1 MEKPAPPS
9 LANVT
14 DLLLDAVCVV
24 DTEGRYLQVSAAFER
39 IFGYTP
45 GEVIGKSM
53 IDLVHPDDR
62 KRTLLAAEGVMHGK
76 PLLHFQNRYVRKDG
90 QIVHIMWS
98 ARWSEADQ
106 ARIAVARD
114 ITELK
119 RAETIQAALYAIS
132 EAAFTARDLTTLF
145 QRIHRIIG
153 DLLPAR
159 NFFVALRDERHD
171 RLDYPYF
178 VDEHDGAPESQPMDS
193 DALSV
198 EVVRTGEALL
208 LRSGQCRELRGGKR
222 RPVGHAA
229 LDWLGVPLR
238 AQRGVIGALVVQTYA
253 GDVRYTEHDKT
264 LLQFVSIQ
272 VASAIERKQAEARL
286 QHVAQH
292 DPLTDLPNREL
303 FHDRLDVALARA
315 RRENE
320 PLALLYIDL
329 DRFKR
334 VNDNYGHDAGDMLL
348 REVATRLRQCV
359 RESDTIGRFGG
370 DEFAVL
376 LGNLRQPADATTVA
390 TKIRVALHHPYAIG
404 HHRLEVA
411 ASIGIAFFPSH
422 GEDREQLI
430 RSADDAM
437 YRAKRQGG
445 NRLYTGTPV
454 DMSR

>member
-1 MEKPAPPS
+1 MDKPALPP
-9 LANVT
+9 LENIT
-14 DLLLDAVCVV
+14 DLLPDAVCVV
-24 DTEGRYLQVSAAFER
+24 DAQGRYLYVSAAFER
-39 IFGYTP
+39 IFGYHPT
-45 GEVIGKSM
+45 EVLGKPM

-62 KRTLLAAEGVMHGK
+62 RRTLLAAGDVMDGK
-76 PLLHFQNRYVRKDG
+76 PLLNFQNRYLRKDG
-90 QIVHIMWS
+90 QVVHVMWS
-98 ARWSEADQ
+98 ARWSAADQ
-106 ARIAVARD
+106 ARVAVARD

-132 EAAFTARDLTTLF
+132 EAAFTTHDLMALF
-145 QRIHRIIG
+145 EHIHRIVG

-159 NFFVALRDERHD
+159 NFFVALRNGQRD
-171 RLDYPYF
+171 RVDYPYF
-178 VDEHDGAPESQPMDS
+178 VDEHDGVPASQPMDS

-198 EVVRTGEALL
+198 EVIRSGQALL
-208 LRSGQCRELRGGKR
+208 LQSGEGLDPHAGNRCLI
-222 RPVGHAA
+222 GHAA

-238 AQRGVIGALVVQTYA
+238 SQRGVIGALVVQTYA
-253 GDVRYTEHDKT
+253 GDVRYTTHDKT
-264 LLQFVSIQ
+264 LLQFVSLQ
-272 VASAIERKQAEARL
+272 VAAAIERKQAEARL

-303 FHDRLDVALARA
+303 FHDRLDVAISRA

-334 VNDNYGHDAGDMLL
+334 INDNYGHDAGDMLL
-348 REVATRLRQCV
+348 REVASRLRQCV

-376 LGNLRQPADATTVA
+376 LGSLRLPGDATTVA
-390 TKIRVALHHPYAIG
+390 TKIRLALHHPYAIG

-411 ASIGIAFFPSH
+411 ASIGIAFYPTH
-422 GEDREQLI
+422 GESREQLI
-430 RSADDAM
+430 RCADDAM

-445 NRLYTGTPV
+445 NRLHTGTLV
-454 DMSR
+454 DLAH

>member
-1 MEKPAPPS
+1 MEKSAPTS
-9 LANVT
+9 LANIT

-24 DTEGRYLQVSAAFER
+24 DTEGRYLHASAAFER

-45 GEVIGKSM
+45 AEIIGKPM

-62 KRTLLAAEGVMHGK
+62 KRTLLAAGDVMRGK
-76 PLLHFQNRYVRKDG
+76 PLLNFQNRYVRKDG

-98 ARWSEADQ
+98 ACWSEADQ

-119 RAETIQAALYAIS
+119 RAETIQAALYAVS
-132 EAAFTARDLTTLF
+132 EAAFTTRDLMALF
-145 QRIHRIIG
+145 HQIHRIVG

-159 NFFVALRDERHD
+159 NFFVALRDEQHD

-178 VDEHDGAPESQPMDS
+178 VDEHDGVPESQPMDS

-198 EVVRTGEALL
+198 EVVRTGKALL
-208 LRSGQCRELRGGKR
+208 LTSDQCQALRAGGR
-222 RPVGHAA
+222 RLTGHQA

-238 AQRGVIGALVVQTYA
+238 ARRGVIGALVVQTYA

-303 FHDRLDVALARA
+303 FHDRLDVAMARA
-315 RRENE
+315 RREGE

-348 REVATRLRQCV
+348 REVAARLRQCV

-370 DEFAVL
+370 DEFVVL
-376 LGNLRQPADATTVA
+376 LGHLRLPGDATTVA
-390 TKIRVALHHPYAIG
+390 TKIRLALHHPYAIG

-422 GEDREQLI
+422 GESREQLI
-430 RSADDAM
+430 RSADEAM

-445 NRLYTGTPV
+445 NRLHTGTLV
-454 DMSR
+454 DLSR

>member
-1 MEKPAPPS
+1 MENPAPAS
-9 LANVT
+9 LANLT
-14 DLLLDAVCVV
+14 DLLLDAICVV
-24 DTEGRYLQVSAAFER
+24 DPEGRYLQVSAAFER

-45 GEVIGKSM
+45 AEVIGRPM

-62 KRTLLAAEGVMHGK
+62 KRTLLAAADVMHGR

-90 QIVHIMWS
+90 QVVHIMWS
-98 ARWSEADQ
+98 ARWSEADR

-132 EAAFTARDLTTLF
+132 EAAFTTRDLMALF
-145 QRIHRIIG
+145 QHIHRIVG

-159 NFFVALRDERHD
+159 NFFVALRDEQLD

-178 VDEHDGAPESQPMDS
+178 VDEHDGMPGPQAMDS

-198 EVVRTGEALL
+198 EVVRTGKALL
-208 LRSGQCRELRGGKR
+208 LKSDPRSELRGER
-222 RPVGHAA
+222 RQPIGHEA

-238 AQRGVIGALVVQTYA
+238 TQRGVIGALVVQTYA
-253 GDVRYTEHDKT
+253 DDVRYTEHDKT

-292 DPLTDLPNREL
+292 DPLTDLHNREL
-303 FHDRLDVALARA
+303 FHDRLDVALALA
-315 RRENE
+315 RREGE

-334 VNDNYGHDAGDMLL
+334 VTDNYGHDAGDMLL

-411 ASIGIAFFPSH
+411 ASIGIAFFP
-422 GEDREQLI
+422 
-430 RSADDAM
+430 
-437 YRAKRQGG
+437 
-445 NRLYTGTPV
+445 
-454 DMSR
+454 